1 MMMVA
6 IKEKETDKVV
16 KKIICEGLFHAWKV
30 AESINNDNQN
40 YYAEVF
46 GYCSR

>member
-6 IKEKETDKVV
+6 IKEKETGRVV
-16 KKIICEGLFHAWKV
+16 ENAICEGLTHAWKI
-30 AESINNDNQN
+30 AERVNNDNQN

>member
-6 IKEKETDKVV
+6 IKEKETGKVV
-16 KKIICEGLFHAWKV
+16 KNVICEGLTHAWRI
-30 AESINNDNQN
+30 AESINDDNQN

-46 GYCSR
+46 SYCSR

>member
-6 IKEKETDKVV
+6 IKEKETSKVV
-16 KKIICEGLFHAWKV
+16 EKVICEGLVHAWRI
-30 AESINNDNQN
+30 AESINNDKQN

-46 GYCSR
+46 GYCNR

>member
-6 IKEKETDKVV
+6 IKEKETGKVV
-16 KKIICEGLFHAWKV
+16 EEVICEGLTHAWKV

-46 GYCSR
+46 GYCNR